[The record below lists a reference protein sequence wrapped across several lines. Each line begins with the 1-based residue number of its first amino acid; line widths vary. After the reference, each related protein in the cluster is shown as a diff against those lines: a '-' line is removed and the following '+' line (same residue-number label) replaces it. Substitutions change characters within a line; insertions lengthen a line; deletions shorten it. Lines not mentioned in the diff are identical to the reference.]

1 METPALL
8 DAHVQLKRIYTALNE
23 ALDVTRQLAEA
34 ADRDDEVAAR
44 MLVSMRQEPT
54 DRLAAAHQALD
65 QQQQALP
72 GADAARLAALL
83 KGAEA
88 ETEAEAQ
95 APLVNQVSANKRVLK
110 QLVDLDRIVNR
121 KLARGASIY
130 K

>member
-65 QQQQALP
+65 QQQQALS

-88 ETEAEAQ
+88 ETEAE

>member
-83 KGAEA
+83 EGAEA
-88 ETEAEAQ
+88 ETEAE

>member
-1 METPALL
+1 METSALL
-8 DAHVQLKRIYTALNE
+8 NAHVQLKRAYTALNE
-23 ALDVTRQLAEA
+23 ALDLTRQLAEA

-88 ETEAEAQ
+88 ETEAEA
-95 APLVNQVSANKRVLK
+95 PLVNQVSANKRVLK

>member
-1 METPALL
+1 MTRDDWLELTVLERKKYNYL
-8 DAHVQLKRIYTALNE
+8 TKVQ
-23 ALDVTRQLAEA
+23 DVTRQLAEA

-88 ETEAEAQ
+88 ETEAEA
-95 APLVNQVSANKRVLK
+95 PLVNQVSANKRVLK

>member
-88 ETEAEAQ
+88 ETEAEA
-95 APLVNQVSANKRVLK
+95 PLVNQVSANKRVLK

>member
-1 METPALL
+1 MTRDDWLELTVLERKKYNYL
-8 DAHVQLKRIYTALNE
+8 TEVQ
-23 ALDVTRQLAEA
+23 DVTRQLAEA

-88 ETEAEAQ
+88 ETEAEA
-95 APLVNQVSANKRVLK
+95 PLVNQVSANKRVLK

>member
-8 DAHVQLKRIYTALNE
+8 DAHVQLKRIYTAVNE

-88 ETEAEAQ
+88 ETEAEA
-95 APLVNQVSANKRVLK
+95 PLVNQVSANKRVLK

>member
-88 ETEAEAQ
+88 ETEAEA
-95 APLVNQVSANKRVLK
+95 PLVNQVSANKRVLK

-121 KLARGASIY
+121 KLARGASIF

>member
-1 METPALL
+1 MEAAALL
-8 DAHVQLKRIYTALNE
+8 DAHVQLKRIYTALSE

-88 ETEAEAQ
+88 ETEAEA
-95 APLVNQVSANKRVLK
+95 PLVNQVSANKRVLK